1 MGKQESTTGSE
12 KIGKTSEMETTTRS
26 KKRGRPKGSKNKSKG
41 LGDSIEKFTEA
52 TGIKAVVKA
61 IAGDDCGCDDRRDVL
76 NKLFP
81 YKKVQPECLE
91 PEEIEYLSTGV
102 LRKRTLKYE
111 DRKQIATIHARV
123 FNHKFDI
130 PCTCSPKIWMQWM
143 RELQELLDATKE
155 VS

>member
-1 MGKQESTTGSE
+1 MTK
-12 KIGKTSEMETTTRS
+12 S
-26 KKRGRPKGSKNKSKG
+26 KKRGRPKGSKNKPKG
-41 LGDSIEKFTEA
+41 LGDTIEQITEA

-61 IAGDDCGCDDRRDVL
+61 IAGEDCGCDERRDKL
-76 NKLFP
+76 NKIFP
-81 YKKVQPECLE
+81 YSKQPECLD
-91 PEEIEYLSTGV
+91 PEDIEYLSTGV
-102 LRKRTLKYE
+102 LRKRTLNLQ
-111 DRKQIATIHARV
+111 DREKIAEIHARI

>member
-1 MGKQESTTGSE
+1 
-12 KIGKTSEMETTTRS
+12 METTTKS

-52 TGIKAVVKA
+52 TGIKSVVKA
-61 IAGDDCGCDDRRDVL
+61 IAGEDCGCDARKEKL

-81 YKKVQPECLE
+81 YSKQPECLTNQE
-91 PEEIEYLSTGV
+91 MEYLSSGV
-102 LRKRTLKYE
+102 LRKKTLTLQ
-111 DRKQIATIHARV
+111 DREQIATIHARV

>member
-1 MGKQESTTGSE
+1 
-12 KIGKTSEMETTTRS
+12 METTTKS

-61 IAGDDCGCDDRRDVL
+61 IAGEDCGCDERRDKL
-76 NKLFP
+76 NKIFP
-81 YKKVQPECLE
+81 YSKQPECLD
-91 PEEIEYLSTGV
+91 PEEIEYLDSGV
-102 LRKRTLKYE
+102 LRKTSLTLQ
-111 DRKQIATIHARV
+111 DREKIAEIHARV

-143 RELQELLDATKE
+143 RELKELLDATKE

>member
-1 MGKQESTTGSE
+1 MAKQESTTGSE
-12 KIGKTSEMETTTRS
+12 KIGKTSTTEITNKSKRGRS
-26 KKRGRPKGSKNKSKG
+26 KKKKPKG
-41 LGDSIEKFTEA
+41 LGDTIEQITEA
-52 TGIKAVVKA
+52 TGIKKVVKA
-61 IAGDDCGCDDRRDVL
+61 IAGEDCGCDERRDAL

-91 PEEIEYLSTGV
+91 PDEIEYLSTGI
-102 LRKRTLKYE
+102 LRKSTLKYQ
-111 DRKQIATIHARV
+111 DREMIATIHARV

-130 PCTCSPKIWMQWM
+130 PCTCSPKIWMQWV